1 MNPAMDGGLRNT
13 LELLCTL
20 GIASGAVWSF
30 AKVAPSLGIIDH
42 PGGRKAHASPV
53 PLVGGIAIFL
63 TLLAMS
69 AFTGI
74 MVDAGYLLFALSL
87 VIAIG
92 LWDDVTEISPRLK
105 FTIQVVACAVMI
117 FGAGIELHSVGDLL
131 GWRPIGLWI
140 FTIPM
145 TVFAVV
151 GVVNSINMMDG
162 MDGLAGSISFVAFAW
177 YALVAKTSGLP
188 LQFDVALI
196 LACAIAGFLLFNLR
210 FPWQK
215 HAKVFL
221 GDAGSLM
228 IGFTLGWYA
237 IDLTQGPGRTFPP
250 IAALWVVVL
259 PLADCVS
266 IMSRRI
272 RAGRSPF
279 VADRHHLHHY
289 LQARGLTH
297 GQTLTIMVGLS
308 GLFGAVGFF
317 GWRFNVPEPVLFYP
331 FFVGFFA
338 YHFWIQRAWKSLER
352 EQAAKAHTGAFAPLV
367 VEEDEQAVSV

>member
-1 MNPAMDGGLRNT
+1 MYGGLQT
-13 LELLCTL
+13 TVELIVTL
-20 GIASGAVWSF
+20 GIATGAVWSF

-42 PGGRKAHASPV
+42 PGGRKAHARPI
-53 PLVGGIAIFL
+53 PLVGGISIFV
-63 TLLAMS
+63 TLLAVS

-74 MVDAGYLLFALSL
+74 MLSASYLLFALSL

-92 LWDDVTEISPRLK
+92 LWDDVMEISPRVK
-105 FTIQVVACAVMI
+105 FVIQIIASCVMI
-117 FGAGIELHSVGDLL
+117 FGAGIELHSVGDLF
-131 GWRPIGLWI
+131 GWHPIGLWV

-162 MDGLAGSISFVAFAW
+162 MDGLAGSISFVALAW
-177 YALVAKTSGLP
+177 YALVAWSSGLHV
-188 LQFDVALI
+188 QYSTALI
-196 LACAIAGFLLFNLR
+196 LCAAIAGFLLFNLR
-210 FPWQK
+210 FPWQS

-266 IMSRRI
+266 IMTRRI
-272 RAGRSPF
+272 MAGRSPF

-289 LQARGLTH
+289 LQARGFTH
-297 GQTLTIMVGLS
+297 GQTLALMVGLS
-308 GLFGAVGFF
+308 GIFGAVGYF
-317 GWRFNVPEPVLFYP
+317 GWQLGVPEAALFYP
-331 FFVGFFA
+331 FFFGFFA
-338 YHFWIQRAWKSLER
+338 YHLWIQRMWKKLEH
-352 EQAAKAHTGAFAPLV
+352 KMFDTGAFTPLIDQ
-367 VEEDEQAVSV
+367 EEKEGVSI

>member
-1 MNPAMDGGLRNT
+1 MDGGIRTT
-13 LELLCTL
+13 LELIATL
-20 GIASGAVWSF
+20 GIATGAVWSF

-42 PGGRKAHASPV
+42 PGGRKAHGRPV
-53 PLVGGIAIFL
+53 PLVGGISIFL

-69 AFTGI
+69 AFTGL
-74 MVDAGYLLFALSL
+74 MLSASWLLFALSL
-87 VIAIG
+87 VIAVG
-92 LWDDVTEISPRLK
+92 LWDDVTEISPKLK
-105 FTIQVVACAVMI
+105 FAIQIVASCVMI

-162 MDGLAGSISFVAFAW
+162 VDGLAGSISFVAFAW
-177 YALVAKTSGLP
+177 YAAVASASGLTD
-188 LQFDVALI
+188 QCSIAVI
-196 LACAIAGFLLFNLR
+196 LCGAIAAFLLFNLR

-250 IAALWVVVL
+250 IAALWIIVL

-272 RAGRSPF
+272 IAGRSPF

-289 LQARGLTH
+289 LLARGFTH
-297 GQTLTIMVGLS
+297 GQTLILLIGLS
-308 GLFGAVGFF
+308 TLFGAFGFL
-317 GWRFNVPEPVLFYP
+317 GWQRGVSEALMFYP
-331 FFVGFFA
+331 FFFGFFA
-338 YHFWIQRAWKSLER
+338 YHFWIQRAWKKL
-352 EQAAKAHTGAFAPLV
+352 EQARALEVDTDMFAPAV
-367 VEEDEQAVSV
+367 DQEEEQSASV

>member
-1 MNPAMDGGLRNT
+1 MN
-13 LELLCTL
+13 
-20 GIASGAVWSF
+20 ASTGTVLHCVASLVITSAAVWSF
-30 AKVAPSLGIIDH
+30 GKLAPSLGMIDH
-42 PGGRKAHASPV
+42 PGGRKAHARPI
-53 PLVGGIAIFL
+53 PLVGGISIFA

-74 MVDAGYLLFALSL
+74 MIDTGYLLFALSL

-105 FTIQVVACAVMI
+105 FAIQIVASAVMI

-151 GVVNSINMMDG
+151 GVVNAINMMDG
-162 MDGLAGSISFVAFAW
+162 VDGLAGSVSLVAFAW
-177 YALVAKTSGLP
+177 YALVAWSSGLT
-188 LQFDVALI
+188 LQFDTALI
-196 LACAIAGFLLFNLR
+196 LSGAIVGFLAFNLR

-237 IDLTQGPGRTFPP
+237 VDLTQGVGRTFPP
-250 IAALWVVVL
+250 IAALWVLVL

-272 RAGRSPF
+272 RARSSPF

-289 LQARGLTH
+289 LQARGFTH
-297 GQTLTIMVGLS
+297 GQTLAIMVGLS
-308 GLFGAVGFF
+308 GTFGAVGYF
-317 GWRFNVPEPVLFYP
+317 GWRYNVPEAVLFYP
-331 FFVGFFA
+331 FFFGFFA
-338 YHFWIQRAWKSLER
+338 YHFWIQRAWKKLGYDG
-352 EQAAKAHTGAFAPLV
+352 ADAGAFASTIL
-367 VEEDEQAVSV
+367 EEEEQPASV

>member
-1 MNPAMDGGLRNT
+1 MYGGLHTTVELIAT
-13 LELLCTL
+13 LA
-20 GIASGAVWSF
+20 IASGAVWSF

-42 PGGRKAHASPV
+42 PGGRKAHARPI
-53 PLVGGIAIFL
+53 PLVGGISIFL

-69 AFTGI
+69 AFTGL
-74 MVDAGYLLFALSL
+74 MVNASYLLFALSL

-92 LWDDVTEISPRLK
+92 LWDDVMEISPRLK
-105 FTIQVVACAVMI
+105 FAIQIVASGVMI
-117 FGAGIELHSVGDLL
+117 FGAGIELRSVGNLL
-131 GWRPIGLWI
+131 GYKIIGLWI

-162 MDGLAGSISFVAFAW
+162 MDGLAGSVSLVAFAW
-177 YALVAKTSGLP
+177 YSLVAWSSGLHP
-188 LQFDVALI
+188 QYDVALI
-196 LACAIAGFLLFNLR
+196 LCGAIAGFLLFNLR
-210 FPWQK
+210 FPWQS

-266 IMSRRI
+266 IMTRRI
-272 RAGRSPF
+272 MSGRSPF

-289 LQARGLTH
+289 LQARGFTH
-297 GQTLTIMVGLS
+297 GQTLGLMVGLS
-308 GLFGAVGFF
+308 GIFGAVGYF
-317 GWRFNVPEPVLFYP
+317 GWQFGVPEAALFYP
-331 FFVGFFA
+331 FFFGFFA
-338 YHFWIQRAWKSLER
+338 YHLWIQRAWKKLEH
-352 EQAAKAHTGAFAPLV
+352 EMVDTGAFTPIV
-367 VEEDEQAVSV
+367 DEDEEEIVSV

>member
-1 MNPAMDGGLRNT
+1 MSADTGMT
-13 LELLCTL
+13 IEV
-20 GIASGAVWSF
+20 IATIAVAIGAVWSF
-30 AKVAPSLGIIDH
+30 SKVARSLGIIDH
-42 PGGRKAHASPV
+42 PGGRKAHARPI
-53 PLVGGIAIFL
+53 PLVGGISIFL
-63 TLLAMS
+63 TLLAAS
-69 AFTGI
+69 ALSGV
-74 MVDAGYLLFALSL
+74 MLSASYLLFALSL

-92 LWDDVTEISPRLK
+92 LWDDVKEISPRLK
-105 FTIQVVACAVMI
+105 FAIQIVACAVMI
-117 FGAGIELHSVGDLL
+117 AGAGIELRSVGDLL

-162 MDGLAGSISFVAFAW
+162 MDGLAGSLSFVAFAW
-177 YALVAKTSGLP
+177 YALVARDQGLHV
-188 LQFDVALI
+188 QFDVAVI
-196 LACAIAGFLLFNLR
+196 LTSAIAGFLLFNLR

-228 IGFTLGWYA
+228 LGFTLGWYA
-237 IDLTQGPGRTFPP
+237 IDLTQGVGRSFPP

-289 LQARGLTH
+289 LQARGFSH
-297 GQTLTIMVGLS
+297 GQTLGILVSLS
-308 GLFGAVGFF
+308 ALFGAVGYF
-317 GWRFNVPEPVLFYP
+317 GWRFELPEAALFYP
-331 FFVGFFA
+331 FFFGFFT
-338 YHFWIQRAWKSLER
+338 YHFWIQRAWKKLEQ
-352 EQAAKAHTGAFAPLV
+352 EKAAEVDTGMFAPAV
-367 VEEDEQAVSV
+367 GEDEERAVSV

>member
-1 MNPAMDGGLRNT
+1 MDASIQTT
-13 LELLCTL
+13 LDLIATL
-20 GIASGAVWSF
+20 GVAMGAVWSF

-42 PGGRKAHASPV
+42 PGGRKSHARPV
-53 PLVGGIAIFL
+53 PLVGGISIFL

-74 MVDAGYLLFALSL
+74 MPEASWLLFALSL

-92 LWDDVTEISPRLK
+92 LWDDVAEIRPRLK
-105 FTIQVVACAVMI
+105 FAIQIVACGVMI
-117 FGAGIELHSVGDLL
+117 FGAGIELRTVGDLL

-140 FTIPM
+140 FVIPM
-145 TVFAVV
+145 SIFAVV

-177 YALVAKTSGLP
+177 YALVAKSSGLTV
-188 LQFDVALI
+188 QFDTALI
-196 LACAIAGFLLFNLR
+196 LCGAIAGFLLFNLR

-237 IDLTQGPGRTFPP
+237 IDLTQGEGRTFPP
-250 IAALWVVVL
+250 IAALWVVVI

-289 LQARGLTH
+289 LLARGFTH
-297 GQTLTIMVGLS
+297 GQTLAILVGLS
-308 GLFGAVGFF
+308 GLAGAIGYF
-317 GWRFNVPEPVLFYP
+317 GWRLQVPEAVLFYP
-331 FFVGFFA
+331 FFFGFFT
-338 YHFWIQRAWKSLER
+338 YHYWIQRAWKKLEQ
-352 EQAAKAHTGAFAPLV
+352 EQAAKADTGAFAPIV
-367 VEEDEQAVSV
+367 VEEDERPVSV